1 MASNFTYELRDS
13 TAYNPSLLGTSL
25 SAVDNSIDVK
35 SFGTVGGKQVVAVL
49 YNTLTTPVTG
59 KTTLSAAY
67 GFSIRVSNSYNG
79 QQIALEF
86 ADRSTSLVTL
96 ATAFGTSTV
105 QNVTAATFLSAEVSP
120 YIRRMQLLG
129 YV

>member
-1 MASNFTYELRDS
+1 MASTFSYELRDA
-13 TAYNPSLLGTSL
+13 TAYSPALLGTSL
-25 SAVDNSIDVK
+25 SAADNSIVVN

-49 YNTLTTPVTG
+49 YNTLTNPVTG

-67 GFSIRVSNSYNG
+67 GFSITVSTSYNG

-96 ATAFGTSTV
+96 TTAFSTTTV
-105 QNVTAATFLSAEVSP
+105 QNVSAATFVDSGSSP
-120 YIRRMQLLG
+120 RNRRLRLIGYI
-129 YV
+129 